1 MILVH
6 LGGSIDFVLQYLKRG
21 QWGQLIG
28 LGERERRKGNKK
40 QRQKIG
46 ERGRETRNRDV
57 RLGTEDRRQLR
68 NRYVR
73 EKTEDGRQG
82 TEK

>member
-6 LGGSIDFVLQYLKRG
+6 LGSSIDFVLQYLKRG
-21 QWGQLIG
+21 QWD
-28 LGERERRKGNKK
+28 RKRRKGNKK

-57 RLGTEDRRQLR
+57 RFGKEDRRQ
-68 NRYVR
+68 
-73 EKTEDGRQG
+73 G
-82 TEK
+82 TDM